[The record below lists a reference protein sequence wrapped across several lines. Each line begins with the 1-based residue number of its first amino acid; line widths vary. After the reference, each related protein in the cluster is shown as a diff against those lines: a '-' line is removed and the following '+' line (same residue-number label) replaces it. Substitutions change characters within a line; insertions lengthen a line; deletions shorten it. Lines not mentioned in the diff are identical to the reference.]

1 MSDLF
6 HAGQARRTSGSITIT
21 MKNGKELAKKLE
33 KLKDGGE
40 KAIKYTVS
48 DFASRAPGWVSKGIR
63 QHYGVDKDAIEE
75 AQSRT
80 KRGSGATQI
89 KVKGISVD
97 GAALEYKGRTLT
109 PIHFRMSPSTLHP
122 KGLQSKRNRIPG
134 QAIAEN
140 ASNPNAPFGMVRV
153 PVPYQVSAT
162 VIKGSRKKMKKGT
175 YLAPSNKENADA
187 PILPFQRTGA
197 GRTPVHAVRTL
208 SVPQMIG
215 SEEKKSRAS
224 DTISE
229 IINEN
234 LEKRFE
240 NHIKRAVK

>member
-6 HAGQARRTSGSITIT
+6 HTGQSRRTSGAFSVT
-21 MKNGKELAKKLE
+21 MRDGAKLAKKLE

-40 KAIKYTVS
+40 TAIKRTVS
-48 DFASRAPGWVSKGIR
+48 DFTARAPAWVSKGIR
-63 QHYGVDKDAIEE
+63 QHYGVDTAAIKK
-75 AQSRT
+75 AGPRL
-80 KRGSGATQI
+80 KRGATSIRVSG
-89 KVKGISVD
+89 VSVD
-97 GAALEYKGRTLT
+97 GASLEYKGRTLT
-109 PIHFRMSPSTLHP
+109 PIHFKMSPTTRNP
-122 KGLQSKRNRIPG
+122 KGLAKKPAKVPG
-134 QAIAEN
+134 QAISTGSPVA
-140 ASNPNAPFGMVRV
+140 MVR
-153 PVPYQVSAT
+153 PPMPFQVKAT
-162 VIKGSRKKMKKGT
+162 IIKGQRATMKPGT
-175 YLAPSNKENADA
+175 YLASSSKKRADA

-240 NHIKRAVK
+240 NHIKRAMK

>member
-21 MKNGKELAKKLE
+21 MKNGKKLAKKLE

-40 KAIKYTVS
+40 TAIKRTVS
-48 DFASRAPGWVSKGIR
+48 DFTARAPAWVSKGIR
-63 QHYGVDKDAIEE
+63 QHYGVDTAAIKE
-75 AQSRT
+75 AGPRS
-80 KRGSGATQI
+80 KRGATSIRVSG
-89 KVKGISVD
+89 VSVD
-97 GAALEYKGRTLT
+97 GATLEYKGRTLT
-109 PIHFRMSPSTLHP
+109 PIHFKMSPTTRNP
-122 KGLQSKRNRIPG
+122 KGLAKKPAKTPG
-134 QAIAEN
+134 QAISSGSPVA
-140 ASNPNAPFGMVRV
+140 MVR
-153 PVPYQVSAT
+153 PPMPFQVKAT
-162 VIKGSRKKMKKGT
+162 IIKGQRATMKPGT
-175 YLAPSNKENADA
+175 YLASSSKKSADA

-240 NHIKRAVK
+240 NHIKRAMK

>member
-162 VIKGSRKKMKKGT
+162 VIKGSRKKNEERD
-175 YLAPSNKENADA
+175 LS
-187 PILPFQRTGA
+187 
-197 GRTPVHAVRTL
+197 RTL
-208 SVPQMIG
+208 QQGKCRRSYSSVSTNGRRKNAGTCSTHVIRATDDRQRR
-215 SEEKKSRAS
+215 KK
-224 DTISE
+224 E
-229 IINEN
+229 PG
-234 LEKRFE
+234 KRY
-240 NHIKRAVK
+240 H

>member
-6 HAGQARRTSGSITIT
+6 HTGQSRRTSGAFSVT
-21 MKNGKELAKKLE
+21 MRDGAKLAKKLE

-40 KAIKYTVS
+40 TAIKRTVS
-48 DFASRAPGWVSKGIR
+48 DFTARAPAWVSKGIR
-63 QHYGVDKDAIEE
+63 QHYGVDTAAIKE
-75 AQSRT
+75 AGPRL
-80 KRGSGATQI
+80 KRGATSIRVSG
-89 KVKGISVD
+89 VSVD
-97 GAALEYKGRTLT
+97 GASLEYKGRTLT
-109 PIHFRMSPSTLHP
+109 PIHFKMSPTTRNP
-122 KGLQSKRNRIPG
+122 KGLAKKPAKVPG
-134 QAIAEN
+134 QAISTGSPVA
-140 ASNPNAPFGMVRV
+140 MVR
-153 PVPYQVSAT
+153 PPMPFQVKAT
-162 VIKGSRKKMKKGT
+162 IIKGQRATMKPGT
-175 YLAPSNKENADA
+175 YLASSSKKSADA

-240 NHIKRAVK
+240 NHIKRAMK

>member
-6 HAGQARRTSGSITIT
+6 HTEQARRTSGSIAIT
-21 MKNGKELAKKLE
+21 MKNGKKLAKKLE

-40 KAIKYTVS
+40 KAIKYTVL
-48 DFASRAPGWVSKGIR
+48 DFASRAPGWVSRGIQ

-80 KRGSGATQI
+80 KRGSGATRI

-109 PIHFRMSPSTLHP
+109 PIHFRMSPSTPHP
-122 KGLQSKRNRIPG
+122 KGLQIKSNRIPG
-134 QAIAEN
+134 QAIAEK
-140 ASNPNAPFGMVRV
+140 ARNPNVPFGMARV

-162 VIKGSRKKMKKGT
+162 IIKGSREKMKKGT
-175 YLAPSNKENADA
+175 YLAPAKKGKDS

-215 SEEKKSRAS
+215 GEEKKSRAS

-240 NHIKRAVK
+240 NHIKRVMK

>member
-1 MSDLF
+1 MNGLF

-21 MKNGKELAKKLE
+21 MKNGKKLAKKLE

-80 KRGSGATQI
+80 KRGSGATSI

-109 PIHFRMSPSTLHP
+109 PIHFKMSPTTRNP
-122 KGLQSKRNRIPG
+122 KGLAKKPAKVPG
-134 QAIAEN
+134 QAISAGSPV
-140 ASNPNAPFGMVRV
+140 AMVR
-153 PVPYQVSAT
+153 PPMPFQVKAT
-162 VIKGSRKKMKKGT
+162 IIKGQRATMKPGT
-175 YLAPSNKENADA
+175 YLASSSKKSADA

-229 IINEN
+229 IINEK
-234 LEKRFE
+234 LEKRF
-240 NHIKRAVK
+240 NHHIEQAMK

>member
-6 HAGQARRTSGSITIT
+6 HTGQSRRTSGAFSVT
-21 MKNGKELAKKLE
+21 MRDGAKLAKKLE

-40 KAIKYTVS
+40 TAIKRTVS
-48 DFASRAPGWVSKGIR
+48 DFTARAPAWVSKGIR
-63 QHYGVDKDAIEE
+63 QHYGVDTAAIKE
-75 AQSRT
+75 AGPRL
-80 KRGSGATQI
+80 KRGATSIRVSG
-89 KVKGISVD
+89 VSVD
-97 GAALEYKGRTLT
+97 GASLEYKGRTLT
-109 PIHFRMSPSTLHP
+109 PIHFKMSPTTRNP
-122 KGLQSKRNRIPG
+122 KGLAKKPAKVPG
-134 QAIAEN
+134 QAISTGSPVA
-140 ASNPNAPFGMVRV
+140 MVR
-153 PVPYQVSAT
+153 PPMPFQVKAT
-162 VIKGSRKKMKKGT
+162 IIKGQRATMKPGT
-175 YLAPSNKENADA
+175 YLASSSKKSADA

-229 IINEN
+229 IINEK

-240 NHIKRAVK
+240 NHIKRAMK

>member
-21 MKNGKELAKKLE
+21 MKNGKKLAKKLE

-40 KAIKYTVS
+40 TAIKRTVS
-48 DFASRAPGWVSKGIR
+48 DFTARAPAWVSKGIR
-63 QHYGVDKDAIEE
+63 QHYGVDTAAIKE
-75 AQSRT
+75 AGPRS
-80 KRGSGATQI
+80 KRGATSIRVSG
-89 KVKGISVD
+89 VSVD
-97 GAALEYKGRTLT
+97 GATLEYKGRTLT
-109 PIHFRMSPSTLHP
+109 PIHFKMSPTTRNP
-122 KGLQSKRNRIPG
+122 KGLAKKPAKVPG
-134 QAIAEN
+134 QAISTGSPVA
-140 ASNPNAPFGMVRV
+140 MVR
-153 PVPYQVSAT
+153 PPMPFQVKAT
-162 VIKGSRKKMKKGT
+162 IIKGQRATMKPGT
-175 YLAPSNKENADA
+175 YLASSSKKSADA

-240 NHIKRAVK
+240 NHIKRAMK

>member
-21 MKNGKELAKKLE
+21 MKNGKKLAKKLE

-40 KAIKYTVS
+40 TAIKRTVS
-48 DFASRAPGWVSKGIR
+48 DFTARAPAWVSKGIR
-63 QHYGVDKDAIEE
+63 QHYGVDTAAIKE
-75 AQSRT
+75 AGPRS
-80 KRGSGATQI
+80 KRGATSIRVSG
-89 KVKGISVD
+89 VSVD
-97 GAALEYKGRTLT
+97 GATLEYKGRTLT
-109 PIHFRMSPSTLHP
+109 PIHFKMSPTTRNP
-122 KGLQSKRNRIPG
+122 KGLAKKPAKIPG
-134 QAIAEN
+134 QAI
-140 ASNPNAPFGMVRV
+140 STGSPVTMVR
-153 PVPYQVSAT
+153 PPMPFQVKAT
-162 VIKGSRKKMKKGT
+162 IIKGQRATMKPGT
-175 YLAPSNKENADA
+175 YLASSSKKSADA

-229 IINEN
+229 IINEK

-240 NHIKRAVK
+240 NHIKRAMK

>member
-6 HAGQARRTSGSITIT
+6 HAEQARRTSGSISIT
-21 MKNGKELAKKLE
+21 MKNGKKLAKKLE

-63 QHYGVDKDAIEE
+63 QHYGVDKDTIEE
-75 AQSRT
+75 AQGRT

-109 PIHFRMSPSTLHP
+109 PIHFSMSPKNPHP
-122 KGLQSKRNRIPG
+122 KGFAKRPLRIPG
-134 QAIAEN
+134 QKIAN
-140 ASNPNAPFGMVRV
+140 GSPVAMVR
-153 PVPYQVSAT
+153 PPKPYEVEAT
-162 VIKGSRKKMKKGT
+162 IIKGQKATMMPGT
-175 YLAPSNKENADA
+175 YLAPSSKKSADA
-187 PILPFQRTGA
+187 PTLPFQRTGA

-240 NHIKRAVK
+240 NHIKRAMK